1 MIPYAGNRVT
11 DDVAYAFSTS
21 RTEAEKIKVAYGS
34 AISPP
39 QNNPEKK
46 IEVPSVG
53 GRAPRSLAKEMLSV
67 VTSARYQELLKFVER
82 ELINLKHELDAKQ
95 IKSDLIAGI
104 VLTGGGAQI
113 EDITECAAEIF
124 GPQVRVGSPLNLSG
138 LTDYVSKPQY
148 ATVLGLLHHNY
159 NNADEIRQRDASAGS
174 IGVISGIK
182 ENIVKFFTMIKNQF

>member
-1 MIPYAGNRVT
+1 M
-11 DDVAYAFSTS
+11 
-21 RTEAEKIKVAYGS
+21 
-34 AISPP
+34 
-39 QNNPEKK
+39 
-46 IEVPSVG
+46 
-53 GRAPRSLAKEMLSV
+53 
-67 VTSARYQELLKFVER
+67 
-82 ELINLKHELDAKQ
+82 
-95 IKSDLIAGI
+95 KSDLIAGI